1 MLSTG
6 CVFWL
11 QKMQPLFFAAA
22 LGALAYEA
30 WLVLR
35 QPAPLRTRAMKTIL
49 GASVAVNAVMITSWV
64 VLWIRYR

>member
-35 QPAPLRTRAMKTIL
+35 QPAALRTRAMKTIL